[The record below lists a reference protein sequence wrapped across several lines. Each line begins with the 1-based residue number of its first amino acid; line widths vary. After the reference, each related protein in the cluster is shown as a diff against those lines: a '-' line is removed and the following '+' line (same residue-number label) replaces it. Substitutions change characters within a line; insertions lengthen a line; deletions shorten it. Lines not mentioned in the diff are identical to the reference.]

1 MMWNSSLTCTPFFF
15 VCRERDTTEQLIG
28 DIDEVIA
35 IVTDLV
41 NGTIDWTQA
50 CTRLP
55 RYTGTQN
62 ID

>member
-1 MMWNSSLTCTPFFF
+1 MHAFFF
-15 VCRERDTTEQLIG
+15 LCRERDTTEQLIG
-28 DIDEVIA
+28 GIDEVIA
-35 IVTDLV
+35 VVTDLV

-62 ID
+62 VD